1 LREMAEADLVAG
13 RLWRS
18 IGPFK
23 MSYVELMNI
32 ASQTLRYFKGD
43 TDAAYEFLD
52 RTLDPELTYGENLRL
67 VEEKLGAKLRREV
80 ESELERF
87 MEEKKAW
94 IREEAEALNIVEE
107 LRREAEERVRRGV
120 ERLTRE
126 DIEALKK
133 RLMEESYRMILE
145 ATVPRETWEVNRG
158 RIAREI
164 DASVEM
170 FRDLPRREAEREIWE
185 RVRGVVEGIVREA
198 KIPAPPPRI
207 EAPAVEVRGVPVV
220 GVEIVPRRVEWLK
233 EEEYEAVLREL
244 NVKSLDEALEKV
256 LRGELDP
263 GEVSRVYN
271 TLMFLRAV
279 KRREEK
285 NVGVYVA

>member
-1 LREMAEADLVAG
+1 MAEADLVAG

-107 LRREAEERVRRGV
+107 LRREAEERVRR
-120 ERLTRE
+120 EMEEKIEKLTRE

-220 GVEIVPRRVEWLK
+220 GVEVVPRRVEWLK

-279 KRREEK
+279 KRR
-285 NVGVYVA
+285 G

>member
-1 LREMAEADLVAG
+1 MAEADLVAG

-107 LRREAEERVRRGV
+107 LRREAEERARRGV

-220 GVEIVPRRVEWLK
+220 GVEVVPRRVEWLE

-279 KRREEK
+279 KRR
-285 NVGVYVA
+285 G